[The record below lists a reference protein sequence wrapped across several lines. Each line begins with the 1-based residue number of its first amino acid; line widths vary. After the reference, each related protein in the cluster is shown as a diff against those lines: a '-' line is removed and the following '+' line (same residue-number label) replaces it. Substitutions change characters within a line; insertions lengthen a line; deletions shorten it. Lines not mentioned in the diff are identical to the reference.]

1 MIEVEYNIHSLVG
14 LRVTADKSVTD
25 DIDLHLAAFRGAADT
40 AEHLVIIDPYAA
52 APTPDRDVV
61 IDDIECGKWTLHR
74 GATRVW
80 MAPMRSPSRYAMDRL
95 AWPINL
101 IVQLALLQTGRSF
114 AHASAVRFEGAGV
127 LFPAYP
133 GTGKTTTSAALV
145 QVGGQFLGDDLCVLG
160 DGRIRAYPQAL
171 SVYPHHLSI
180 LDYSDPAV
188 ERAFARGARADR
200 ARERLDLR
208 HGVPFKVAS
217 RALGYV
223 GSRCVNVMPEDVFGS
238 TGSTREADLDLVI
251 TLQRSGNTEVLT
263 PRPIEAAV
271 AARQA
276 AIVLW
281 HEWHASIHELMLL
294 DAVNTNGQWLKAL
307 VDEVGSILKA
317 QFDDRPC
324 YRLDIPSSWP
334 NERLRAEFPDFLS
347 ELIQQNRPGS

>member
-1 MIEVEYNIHSLVG
+1 MIEVEYNIHSIVG
-14 LRVTADKSVTD
+14 LRVTADQAVID

-52 APTPDRDVV
+52 APPPDRDVV
-61 IDDIECGKWTLHR
+61 IDDIECGQWTLHR
-74 GATRVW
+74 AATRVW
-80 MAPMRSPSRYAMDRL
+80 MAPLRSPSHYAMDRL

-133 GTGKTTTSAALV
+133 GTGKTTTSASLV
-145 QVGGQFLGDDLCVLG
+145 QAGGQFLGDDLCVLG
-160 DGRIRAYPQAL
+160 DGLIRAYPQAL

-180 LDYSDPAV
+180 LEYNDPAI

-200 ARERLDLR
+200 ARERLDGR
-208 HGVPFKVAS
+208 QAVPFKVAS

-223 GSRCVNVMPEDVFGS
+223 GSRCVNVMPEDVFGQ
-238 TGSTREADLDLVI
+238 TGSPRESDLDLVI
-251 TLQRSGNTEVLT
+251 SLQRSGNTEVLAL
-263 PRPIEAAV
+263 RPIEPAIAAS
-271 AARQA
+271 QA

-294 DAVNTNGQWLKAL
+294 DAVNTNGQWLKSL
-307 VDEVGSILKA
+307 VDDVGSILRA
-317 QFDDRPC
+317 QFEGRPC
-324 YRLDIPSSWP
+324 YSIEIPSSWP
-334 NERLRAEFPDFLS
+334 NERLRSEFPDFLGA
-347 ELIQQNRPGS
+347 LIHQSR